1 MSRQA
6 GHPLMRH
13 YDARFRL
20 AVEQIALLVRLAF
33 ARMLAKVGAPAPVIF
48 DDAIVYTDD
57 DRIERMF
64 DVLTRQAHDL
74 QIIVF
79 SCRQKAFRDLGGR
92 GLDIAPAG
100 PALSMNE

>member
-20 AVEQIALLVRLAF
+20 AVEQIALLVR
-33 ARMLAKVGAPAPVIF
+33 
-48 DDAIVYTDD
+48 
-57 DRIERMF
+57 
-64 DVLTRQAHDL
+64 
-74 QIIVF
+74 F